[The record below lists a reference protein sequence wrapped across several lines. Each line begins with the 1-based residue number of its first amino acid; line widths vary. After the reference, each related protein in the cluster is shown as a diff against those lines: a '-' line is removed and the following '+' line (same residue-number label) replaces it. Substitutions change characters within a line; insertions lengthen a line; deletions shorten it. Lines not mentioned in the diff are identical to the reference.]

1 MSDPVSGTVATGAAL
16 TGASIYGL
24 LTGTDYGVIFGAF
37 AGAVFYVATAADL
50 TLIRRAAYFVV
61 SYIAGVYGAGL
72 VGSKLASWTE
82 YSDKPLDALGA
93 VILSALT
100 IKILT
105 FASQQDPA
113 QWFQRWRGG
122 ANGNK

>member
-1 MSDPVSGTVATGAAL
+1 M
-16 TGASIYGL
+16 
-24 LTGTDYGVIFGAF
+24 
-37 AGAVFYVATAADL
+37 
-50 TLIRRAAYFVV
+50 
-61 SYIAGVYGAGL
+61 
-72 VGSKLASWTE
+72 GSKLASWTE

-100 IKILT
+100 IRILT